1 MTPTP
6 AASQTITAAHLKR
19 DDATTA
25 VDESAAAALLSS
37 SIQSVLATGLPLSI
51 LSLAATNPAAASSWI
66 ASEVLVLQ
74 QTATTTTVP
83 TPSWYRALPTD
94 VKAYLLAAA
103 ESMVAAAEVAATA
116 TGTAAAG
123 SSTSSS
129 ESETSTSTATD
140 QKSYAIAAA
149 YTMSGPAIAGVLLGS
164 VGFVGACGALFAWRA
179 RLGWFNQLAR
189 RPSGE
194 VEGYER
200 AASRA
205 ALRREFKGSRLDVD
219 VIVEEQQGQGG
230 GGMEMG
236 DMGGKGKDGR
246 GVGGAE
252 GEGEGDGR
260 VPADRESVVT
270 ALPRYRPSILGN
282 AAGWKAGW
290 PSAWMSGR

>member
-1 MTPTP
+1 MFSRVFSALSLFLLLLLSFGVERVASSPIVTTRPSPQRHDGQAPLQPTRTGSHLHIMTPTP

-116 TGTAAAG
+116 TGTAAAAG

-129 ESETSTSTATD
+129 ESETSTSTA
-140 QKSYAIAAA
+140 
-149 YTMSGPAIAGVLLGS
+149 
-164 VGFVGACGALFAWRA
+164 
-179 RLGWFNQLAR
+179 
-189 RPSGE
+189 
-194 VEGYER
+194 
-200 AASRA
+200 
-205 ALRREFKGSRLDVD
+205 
-219 VIVEEQQGQGG
+219 
-230 GGMEMG
+230 
-236 DMGGKGKDGR
+236 
-246 GVGGAE
+246 
-252 GEGEGDGR
+252 
-260 VPADRESVVT
+260 AD
-270 ALPRYRPSILGN
+270 
-282 AAGWKAGW
+282 
-290 PSAWMSGR
+290 

>member
-1 MTPTP
+1 M
-6 AASQTITAAHLKR
+6 ATAA
-19 DDATTA
+19 
-25 VDESAAAALLSS
+25 
-37 SIQSVLATGLPLSI
+37 
-51 LSLAATNPAAASSWI
+51 
-66 ASEVLVLQ
+66 
-74 QTATTTTVP
+74 
-83 TPSWYRALPTD
+83 
-94 VKAYLLAAA
+94 
-103 ESMVAAAEVAATA
+103 AATA
-116 TGTAAAG
+116 TASTTAGSEESGTGSETAAA
-123 SSTSSS
+123 
-129 ESETSTSTATD
+129 

-149 YTMSGPAIAGVLLGS
+149 YSMSGPAIAGVLLGS

-179 RLGWFNQLAR
+179 RLGWFNRLAR

-219 VIVEEQQGQGG
+219 VIVEEQGQGV
-230 GGMEMG
+230 EMG

-246 GVGGAE
+246 SGGGGVVDGAE
-252 GEGEGDGR
+252 GEGDAGGR
-260 VPADRESVVT
+260 RAADSESVVT

>member
-1 MTPTP
+1 MTPPP

-66 ASEVLVLQ
+66 ASEVLILQ

-116 TGTAAAG
+116 TDAASA
-123 SSTSSS
+123 TSSS
-129 ESETSTSTATD
+129 ESKTTTSTAAD
-140 QKSYAIAAA
+140 QKTYAIAAA

-219 VIVEEQQGQGG
+219 VIVEEQQGQQGG
-230 GGMEMG
+230 G
-236 DMGGKGKDGR
+236 
-246 GVGGAE
+246 
-252 GEGEGDGR
+252 
-260 VPADRESVVT
+260 
-270 ALPRYRPSILGN
+270 
-282 AAGWKAGW
+282 
-290 PSAWMSGR
+290 

>member
-1 MTPTP
+1 MTPPP

-74 QTATTTTVP
+74 QTATTTSVP

-116 TGTAAAG
+116 TGTAA
-123 SSTSSS
+123 SSTASVGSEESSKP
-129 ESETSTSTATD
+129 AAD
-140 QKSYAIAAA
+140 QKTYAIAAA

-205 ALRREFKGSRLDVD
+205 ALRREFKG
-219 VIVEEQQGQGG
+219 
-230 GGMEMG
+230 
-236 DMGGKGKDGR
+236 
-246 GVGGAE
+246 
-252 GEGEGDGR
+252 
-260 VPADRESVVT
+260 
-270 ALPRYRPSILGN
+270 
-282 AAGWKAGW
+282 
-290 PSAWMSGR
+290 